1 MNTYVPTT
9 YQANVVVFL
18 CSSIAERVQKRIVA
32 HFTFLLVVPC
42 ATLEVLQSSDLFTF
56 HSCVP
61 DRAATLLGADGA
73 NWPGRPV
80 RGVSSSAG
88 AGAAVAYDE
97 SVSVLAGLWK
107 YSVEF
112 QTSYET
118 GCYTLEYPKKIIIE
132 YHISPKV
139 ESKLKIVNMGS
150 VRHRFDE
157 VRHDCNVVLVGDVR
171 VGKSALVNRFIHNK
185 FQEVRGV
192 YF

>member
-1 MNTYVPTT
+1 MYLQHTKQMLLFFYARASQREYRKELLPILLFYELCPAQLLKCCSRRTSLHSTVVSPTG
-9 YQANVVVFL
+9 
-18 CSSIAERVQKRIVA
+18 
-32 HFTFLLVVPC
+32 LLP
-42 ATLEVLQSSDLFTF
+42 
-56 HSCVP
+56 
-61 DRAATLLGADGA
+61 TLLGVDGA
-73 NWPGRPV
+73 IWPGGPV

-88 AGAAVAYDE
+88 AGAAMAYDK

-132 YHISPKV
+132 YISPKV
-139 ESKLKIVNMGS
+139 ESKLNIVNMGS

-185 FQEVRGV
+185 FQEVRRV